1 MANFLDSLSSID
13 SGKVREAANEISI
26 LNGRL
31 ETELN
36 NCKAVVD
43 ALSTSWIGTAADDS
57 ISTFDEFIN
66 KYNESYRTMINNYVN
81 YLKGTVAE
89 TAEKVETANIEAS
102 GFLS

>member
-13 SGKVREAANEISI
+13 SGKVREAANEISV
-26 LNGRL
+26 LNGKL

-43 ALSTSWIGTAADDS
+43 ALSNSWLGTAAEDS
-57 ISTFDEFIN
+57 ISTFDAFIN
-66 KYNESYRTMINNYVN
+66 KYNENYRTMINNYVN
-81 YLKGTVAE
+81 YLNGNVAE
-89 TAEKVETANIEAS
+89 IAEKVETANTNAS